1 MNEYEPHNFDASIR
15 PAILH
20 NMIYELKN
28 EVNGLLGDIA
38 KYQREIKQLRDA
50 LGRHLEND

>member
-1 MNEYEPHNFDASIR
+1 MNKYEPHNHDATIR

-38 KYQREIKQLRDA
+38 KYQSEIKQLRDA
-50 LGRHLEND
+50 LGSHLEDG